1 LVIVGIDTGERV
13 SIGLL
18 FVPRYKKCELYEIS
32 PPNNFYIFFTP
43 LREIFTLFLRETEV
57 EFIYANEVTSFYKGG
72 KT

>member
-1 LVIVGIDTGERV
+1 MKFHPMD
-13 SIGLL
+13 
-18 FVPRYKKCELYEIS
+18 
-32 PPNNFYIFFTP
+32 FYIFFTP